1 MPDFR
6 DLVESGGAHL
16 FDGAIGTELYQRG
29 VFINVSFDQINTDR
43 PQLVR
48 EVHRAYREAGAEI
61 LETNT
66 FGGNRVRLDRYGLG
80 DRVHDVNRAGAELA
94 REVAGDDLYVAG
106 SIGPLG
112 IRITC
117 R

>member
-6 DLVESGGAHL
+6 TLIENGSAHL

-29 VFINVSFDQINTDR
+29 VFINVSYDETNLKSPD
-43 PQLVR
+43 LVR

-66 FGGNRVRLDRYGLG
+66 FGANRVRLDRFSLG
-80 DRVHDVNRAGAELA
+80 DRVYDINKAGAELA
-94 REVAGDDLYVAG
+94 RRRGH
-106 SIGPLG
+106 
-112 IRITC
+112 
-117 R
+117 